1 MLIKYRK
8 DSRRGETR
16 KAFSRRDTEKMITTK
31 QRAYLRSLA
40 NTIEPTTQIGKF
52 GIGETVIDTV
62 EKALEAHELIKL
74 TILETCPETPKEAMV
89 SLCEALNCEAVQVI
103 GRKVVIYRKSSKVEN
118 QKIVL
123 PRK

>member
-1 MLIKYRK
+1 
-8 DSRRGETR
+8 
-16 KAFSRRDTEKMITTK
+16 MITTK

-40 NTIEPTTQIGKF
+40 NSIEPTTQIGKF
-52 GIGETVIDTV
+52 GIGDTVIDTV

-103 GRKVVIYRKSSKVEN
+103 GRKVVIYRQSSKIEN